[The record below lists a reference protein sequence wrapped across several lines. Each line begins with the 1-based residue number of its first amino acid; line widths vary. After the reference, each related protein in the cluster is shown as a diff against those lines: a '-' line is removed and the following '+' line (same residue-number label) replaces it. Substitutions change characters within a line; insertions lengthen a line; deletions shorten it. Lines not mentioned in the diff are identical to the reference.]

1 MNVGKYDREIQCFP
15 GTWPASTVLL
25 QGSCASEN
33 RALICIDFLWCICGW
48 IASRCLGESRQQW
61 PKAVAILLAPSP
73 PAPWRNP
80 CIFIR
85 HSMCLK
91 ESDGFSHE
99 NSHLCRQPSAS
110 ALGNQLTR
118 YCSLVLLSLLSDWI
132 FLVAC
137 WSWVAL
143 THRNHHWEHL
153 FSTWC
158 SLISDS
164 LKPASEGVLTNDGS
178 SPKKGLVVRYLLVH
192 LWSYPTDPISP
203 DLTGTLNHLSIS
215 ANQCHLLCMLRLDSF
230 GSFTS

>member
-25 QGSCASEN
+25 QGSCTSEN

-48 IASRCLGESRQQW
+48 TASRCPGGSRQQW

-73 PAPWRNP
+73 SLREEILASSSG
-80 CIFIR
+80 
-85 HSMCLK
+85 SMCLK
-91 ESDGFSHE
+91 QSDGFSHE
-99 NSHLCRQPSAS
+99 NSHLCGQPNAS

-118 YCSLVLLSLLSDWI
+118 YCSLVLLSQLSDWI

-137 WSWVAL
+137 WSWVVL

-158 SLISDS
+158 SLISDP
-164 LKPASEGVLTNDGS
+164 LKPANEGVLTNDDS

-192 LWSYPTDPISP
+192 PWSYPTDPISP
-203 DLTGTLNHLSIS
+203 DLMGH
-215 ANQCHLLCMLRLDSF
+215 
-230 GSFTS
+230 